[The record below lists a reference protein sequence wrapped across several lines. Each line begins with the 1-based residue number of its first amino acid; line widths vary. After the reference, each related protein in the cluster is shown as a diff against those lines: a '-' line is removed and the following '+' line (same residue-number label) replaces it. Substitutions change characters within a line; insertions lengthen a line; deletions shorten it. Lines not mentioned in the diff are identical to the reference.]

1 LGGKS
6 ISLWGDLVIRFRPV
20 PLQVCKGSTGYI
32 TKCDSNNK
40 CKQQQPNHRALPWKI
55 SDFN

>member
-1 LGGKS
+1 
-6 ISLWGDLVIRFRPV
+6 V